1 MTIKTEI
8 SQDSFEELLNWLDAD
23 REQAGRKYE
32 SIRSRLINVFY
43 ARGCHTAE
51 ELADETIDRVARKVE
66 NLLGNY
72 QGEPAL
78 YFYAV
83 AKKILLEYS
92 RKPKSVELPA
102 VIADE
107 KSSSESVETYS
118 ECLEKCLQ
126 TFIPAQREF
135 ITRYYQ
141 GEKRA
146 KLEQRKKLEREL
158 GISSEVL
165 RTRAFR
171 MRRILQ
177 KCVISCVEER
187 AANVT
192 F

>member
-1 MTIKTEI
+1 MTIKTDI

-23 REQAGRKYE
+23 REQAGSKYE
-32 SIRSRLINVFY
+32 SIRSRLIKIFY

-66 NLLGNY
+66 TLHENY
-72 QGEPAL
+72 QGEPAA
-78 YFYAV
+78 YFFAV

-92 RKPKSVELPA
+92 RQPKPAELPT

-107 KSSSESVETYS
+107 KSSSQNLEAYS

-135 ITRYYQ
+135 IIRYYR
-141 GEKRA
+141 GEKRT
-146 KLEQRKKLEREL
+146 KLEQRKKLEQEL
-158 GISSEVL
+158 GITSEVL

-171 MRRILQ
+171 IRKTLE
-177 KCVISCVEER
+177 KCVITCIEER

>member
-8 SQDSFEELLNWLDAD
+8 SQDSFESLLNWLDSD

-32 SIRSRLINVFY
+32 SIRSRLIKIFY
-43 ARGCHTAE
+43 ARGCHLAE
-51 ELADETIDRVARKVE
+51 ELADETIDRVARKIE
-66 NLLGNY
+66 TLLVSYEGD
-72 QGEPAL
+72 PAL

-83 AKKILLEYS
+83 AKKILLEYA
-92 RKPKSVELPA
+92 RRPKSEELPDA
-102 VIADE
+102 VAGE
-107 KSSSESVETYS
+107 KSGGEDVEVYY
-118 ECLEKCLQ
+118 ECLEKCLE
-126 TFIPAQREF
+126 TFMPVQRDF

-141 GEKRA
+141 EEKQA
-146 KLEQRKKLEREL
+146 KLEQRKKIGQEL

-171 MRRILQ
+171 IRKTLQ
-177 KCVISCVEER
+177 KCVVSCVEER

>member
-8 SQDSFEELLNWLDAD
+8 SQDSFEELLNWLDTD

-32 SIRSRLINVFY
+32 SIRSRLINIFY
-43 ARGCHTAE
+43 ARGCHIAE

-66 NLLGNY
+66 TLLGNY

-92 RKPKSVELPA
+92 RKPKPVELPA

-107 KSSSESVETYS
+107 KSSGESVETYS

-126 TFIPAQREF
+126 TFIPVQREF

-141 GEKRA
+141 EEKRA
-146 KLEQRKKLEREL
+146 KLEERKKLEQEL
-158 GISSEVL
+158 GISTEAL
-165 RTRAFR
+165 RTRVFR